1 MVAQG
6 AAHQHCITGTNLR
19 AAQVH
24 ALGESAH
31 ATRINIDAV
40 AMAPVHHLGVAGDEP
55 YAGLAR
61 RLGHGSADAAQVI
74 HGKAL
79 FQNEGAGEI
88 QRAGAGGGHVVHGAA
103 HRQTADVAAGK
114 EMRRHHE
121 AVRGVGDA
129 LTRREGRQHRRVIA
143 AQKLV
148 GAVGLEEHLVDDA
161 LHHGTAGTM
170 PQHYLLVCH
179 YINLPVVVST
189 SLPFFT
195 PLVPKMRLATLCT
208 RPVSPR
214 MTITSKHIC
223 SSTCTC
229 IVEMMV
235 SK

>member
-1 MVAQG
+1 MARKAKFNTLNRIRKRLVDSSG
-6 AAHQHCITGTNLR
+6 NAAVWGNTLR
-19 AAQVH
+19 TLVKCCSVMRLASEPTSVP
-24 ALGESAH
+24 
-31 ATRINIDAV
+31 
-40 AMAPVHHLGVAGDEP
+40 APP
-55 YAGLAR
+55 M
-61 RLGHGSADAAQVI
+61 
-74 HGKAL
+74 
-79 FQNEGAGEI
+79 F
-88 QRAGAGGGHVVHGAA
+88 
-103 HRQTADVAAGK
+103 TP
-114 EMRRHHE
+114 M
-121 AVRGVGDA
+121 
-129 LTRREGRQHRRVIA
+129 GRQHRRVIA

-195 PLVPKMRLATLCT
+195 PLVPKMRFATLCT

-214 MTITSKHIC
+214 MTMTSRHMC

-229 IVEMMV
+229 IVEIIV